1 MTGEKA
7 FLLLVPVYLF
17 QERFPIIYIT
27 KASQTKPQRFLGQ
40 NILTKCF
47 QIIVRTG
54 DHPGGK
60 KKPILFRNPDF
71 FFSSPS
77 QKPEDTL
84 KLALTLNSGR
94 QPTLQVEDLIF
105 TQRKTQE
112 CTGSLWTNAHLN
124 SVFENSVV
132 ENYLLLLYSTGDNI

>member
-60 KKPILFRNPDF
+60 KKNLFFLGIQIF
-71 FFSSPS
+71 FFFLHHHKS
-77 QKPEDTL
+77 QRTL
-84 KLALTLNSGR
+84 
-94 QPTLQVEDLIF
+94 
-105 TQRKTQE
+105 
-112 CTGSLWTNAHLN
+112 
-124 SVFENSVV
+124 
-132 ENYLLLLYSTGDNI
+132 